1 MREIKFRIWADTEN
15 GTEMLYLDKGE
26 FDNGIWFEAPIHVDK
41 HHNAMQF
48 IGCVDKNKK
57 EVYEGDIVLFPNNS
71 KVHIVDFYQSGFVLK
86 SVDGQIVVYNMKPQY
101 IEVVGNIYE
110 NPDLVVVASEA
121 DA

>member
-1 MREIKFRIWADTEN
+1 MKVLKFRIWADTDN

-41 HHNAMQF
+41 HHNVMQF

-57 EVYEGDIVLFPNNS
+57 EVYEGDIVLLPNNS
-71 KVHIVDFYQSGFVLK
+71 KVHIVDFHQSGFVLK
-86 SVDGQIVVYNMKPQY
+86 SVDGHIVVYNIRPKY

-110 NPDLVVVASEA
+110 NAEMLS
-121 DA
+121 